1 MIIPSEFLIEFNF
14 CLDRVLFILLM
25 NSIEPFD
32 SFLILCS
39 YLNLLE
45 FCFLFPFFFF
55 LIELL
60 QFFPQLVGLIFLPLP
75 VSSLFTYVSLVSGVK
90 MLIIIVRLFLLLLQY
105 LGLVLDY
112 FFCWFLYPVLMS
124 VSIFN
129 VFLFLLSVEVNLI
142 FGSFDGKLDVLLIDW
157 IWCDLHSAYFL
168 TTIDLEAA
176 FGSSW

>member
-1 MIIPSEFLIEFNF
+1 MIIPSEFLIQFDLCF
-14 CLDRVLFILLM
+14 DRVLFILLM
-25 NSIEPFD
+25 NFIEPFY

-55 LIELL
+55 LIKLL
-60 QFFPQLVGLIFLPLP
+60 QLFPQLVGLFFLPLP

-105 LGLVLDY
+105 FGLILDY
-112 FFCWFLYPVLMS
+112 FFCCVLYPIFMS

-129 VFLFLLSVEVNLI
+129 VVLFLLSVEVDLI

-157 IWCDLHSAYFL
+157 I
-168 TTIDLEAA
+168 
-176 FGSSW
+176 

>member
-1 MIIPSEFLIEFNF
+1 MIIPSEFLIQFDLCF
-14 CLDRVLFILLM
+14 DRVLFILLM
-25 NSIEPFD
+25 NSIESFD
-32 SFLILCS
+32 SFLIFCS

-45 FCFLFPFFFF
+45 FCFLFPFFLF
-55 LIELL
+55 LVELL
-60 QFFPQLVGLIFLPLP
+60 QLFPQLVGLFFLPLP

-105 LGLVLDY
+105 FGLILDY
-112 FFCWFLYPVLMS
+112 FFCCVLYPIFMS

-129 VFLFLLSVEVNLI
+129 VVLFLLSVEVDLI

-176 FGSSW
+176 LGSSW